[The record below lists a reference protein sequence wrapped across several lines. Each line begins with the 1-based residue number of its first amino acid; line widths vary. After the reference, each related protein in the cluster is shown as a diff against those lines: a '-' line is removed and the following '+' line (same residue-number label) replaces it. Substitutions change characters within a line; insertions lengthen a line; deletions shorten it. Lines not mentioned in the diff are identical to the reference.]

1 MRAAV
6 AGAKGHTM
14 MALNDAV
21 LDMVEIRR
29 AVDSVLAEFLA
40 AKSRSAPPQL
50 AELIDTLRRFLF
62 VGGKRIRPVM
72 CVCGWCAAH
81 GRGDPEPVLR
91 AAASLELF
99 HTFALIHDD
108 VMDDSDTRRGHR
120 SVHASLAA
128 RHRSRQG
135 PGDAHRFGANAA
147 ILLGDLALTWSDEL
161 LHSAGLAPVQ
171 LRAALGVVNAM
182 RTEVMYGQ
190 YLDLLGTGRPT
201 GNVAHA
207 LTVSR
212 FKTAKY
218 TVERPLHLGG
228 VLAGCST
235 AVMEAC
241 TAYALPIGEAFQLRD
256 DLLGGFGDPAETGKP
271 STDDFR
277 HGKCTVLMALAVA
290 RATPAQFSLLHALVG
305 RPDLTEEQADSVR
318 AVLEATGARRAVERM
333 IARRCRRAMNALDHA
348 PFPQAAVET
357 LRQLAHAA
365 SVRTS

>member
-14 MALNDAV
+14 TALTDAAPD
-21 LDMVEIRR
+21 LVEVRR
-29 AVDSVLAEFLA
+29 AVDSVLVEFLA

-50 AELIDTLRRFLF
+50 PELLETLRRFLF
-62 VGGKRIRPVM
+62 AGGKRIRPLM
-72 CVCGWCAAH
+72 CVCGWYAADGH
-81 GRGDPEPVLR
+81 GDPEPVLR

-99 HTFALIHDD
+99 HTCALIHDD

-120 SVHASLAA
+120 SVHASLAD
-128 RHRSRQG
+128 RHRSRNG
-135 PGDAHRFGANAA
+135 PGDADRFGTNAA

-161 LHSAGLAPVQ
+161 LHTAGLTTAQ
-171 LRAALGVVNAM
+171 LRAALAVVDAM
-182 RTEVMYGQ
+182 RSEIMFGQ
-190 YLDLLGTGRPT
+190 YLDLLGTGRPHDSI
-201 GNVAHA
+201 ARA

-228 VLAGCST
+228 ALAGCSA
-235 AVMEAC
+235 AVRDAC

-256 DLLGGFGDPAETGKP
+256 DLLGGFGDPAATGKP

-277 HGKCTVLMALAVA
+277 HGKCTVLMALAVV
-290 RATPAQFSLLHALVG
+290 RATPAQLRLLHALVG
-305 RPDLTEEQADSVR
+305 RPDLTEEQADAVR
-318 AVLEATGARRAVERM
+318 AVLEATGARLAVERM
-333 IARRCRRAMNALDHA
+333 IARRHRRAMKALDRA
-348 PFPQAAVET
+348 PFPEAAIET